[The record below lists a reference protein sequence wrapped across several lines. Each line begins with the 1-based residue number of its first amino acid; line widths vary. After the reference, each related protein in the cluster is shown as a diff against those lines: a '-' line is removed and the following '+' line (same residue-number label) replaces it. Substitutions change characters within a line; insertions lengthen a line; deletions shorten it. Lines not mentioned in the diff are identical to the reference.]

1 MEDQQAVGRVRKPVK
16 RKRVEREEKQ
26 KVYLPAGAKRGWSF
40 KKEGSVMSNNISWP
54 EEMKTKIKA
63 IEYNSWMRG
72 GMVSLDGLGHR
83 RNSGYFLGWEW
94 QVQVTGKKKKSKEIK
109 KRLTNGS
116 RLIREENVS

>member
-72 GMVSLDGLGHR
+72 GMVSLDGLGKQGFCVGDLHLL
-83 RNSGYFLGWEW
+83 S
-94 QVQVTGKKKKSKEIK
+94 S
-109 KRLTNGS
+109 
-116 RLIREENVS
+116 